1 MSRFSVLKKI
11 ILKHKYRLI
20 LTYTLFSIE
29 MLGLL
34 LRPFFLGRA
43 VDDLLEGSYKGLIY
57 LAVSHLVWLVAGTIR
72 HMYDTRTYSSI
83 YTTLVTGMLSRKYHS
98 AEVSK
103 LSAHSTLAR
112 EFIDFLEFDLN
123 YVVEAAYSLIGSLI
137 MLLFYEKIVVLLC
150 LIVLIPVLIISYYYG
165 KKMKRL
171 NKMKNDELENQ
182 VGIIATRNVK
192 KINQH
197 YANLRKWQVKISD
210 KEAWN
215 FGVMEL
221 LVLCVIVVSLLIST
235 SKSWDEGFLAGDI
248 IGIYNY
254 ILKFVG
260 GLDTIPYTV
269 QRFSSLKDITRRIEV
284 EGEYF
289 NGMAPK

>member
-1 MSRFSVLKKI
+1 MSGFSVLKKI
-11 ILKHKYRLI
+11 VLQHKYRLA

-29 MLGLL
+29 MIGLL
-34 LRPFFLGRA
+34 LRPFFLGKA
-43 VDDLLEGSYKGLIY
+43 VDDLLEGSYRGLLY
-57 LAVSHLVWLVAGTIR
+57 LAISHLAWLIAGTIR
-72 HMYDTRTYSSI
+72 HMYDTRTYTSI
-83 YTTLVTGMLSRKYHS
+83 YTSLVTGMLSKKYQN
-98 AEVSK
+98 ADVSK

-123 YVVEAAYSLIGSLI
+123 YVVEAAYNLLGSLI
-137 MLLFYEKIVVLLC
+137 MLFIYDKIVVWIC
-150 LIVLIPVLIISYYYG
+150 LAILVPVLIISYYYG
-165 KKMKRL
+165 RRMKRL

-182 VGIIATRNVK
+182 VAIISTKNVK

-197 YANLRKWQVKISD
+197 YANLRKWQIKISD

-221 LVLCVIVVSLLIST
+221 MVLTVIVVSLLIT
-235 SKSWDEGFLAGDI
+235 TNKSWDEGFLAGDI

-289 NGMAPK
+289 SGGEIK

>member
-11 ILKHKYRLI
+11 IIKHKYRLI
-20 LTYTLFSIE
+20 LTYTLFSVE
-29 MLGLL
+29 MIGLL
-34 LRPFFLGRA
+34 LRPFFLGKA

-57 LAVSHLVWLVAGTIR
+57 LAITHLVWLVAGTIR
-72 HMYDTRTYSSI
+72 QMYDTRTYSSI
-83 YTTLVTGMLSRKYHS
+83 YTTLVTGLLSRKYNN
-98 AEVSK
+98 ADVSK

-123 YVVEAAYSLIGSLI
+123 YVVEAAYNLIGSLV
-137 MLLFYEKIVVLLC
+137 MLFFYEKIVVVIC
-150 LIVLIPVLIISYYYG
+150 LIALIPVLIISYYYG

-182 VGIIATRNVK
+182 VATISTRNIK
-192 KINQH
+192 KINLH
-197 YANLRKWQVKISD
+197 YSNLRKWQIKIHD

-215 FGVMEL
+215 FGMMEL
-221 LVLCVIVVSLLIST
+221 IVLSVIVISLLFTT
-235 SKSWDEGFLAGDI
+235 SKTWDEGFLAGDI

-269 QRFSSLKDITRRIEV
+269 QRFSSLKDITRRIEL

-289 NGMAPK
+289 NSAIEK